1 MLSES
6 PAKSPKRE
14 HGRGQEHRI
23 FERSE
28 RRDFRRARQTSP
40 VIDEALHAE
49 PGESWVARSNE
60 IHGLAL
66 SDGNVSQLAQLLITA
81 QLNYVLRRMQPL
93 HPHSIRQRSIAQ
105 AKLRA
110 EIGSNEDQLSEGLV
124 ISHQPGSDGRC
135 KEQRCESHS
144 SN

>member
-1 MLSES
+1 MLSEGS
-6 PAKSPKRE
+6 AESPKRQ

-28 RRDFRRARQTSP
+28 RRDFRRARQASP
-40 VIDEALHAE
+40 AIDETLHAE
-49 PGESWVARSNE
+49 PGESRIARSNE
-60 IHGLAL
+60 IYGLAL
-66 SDGNVSQLAQLLITA
+66 SDGNVSQLAQLLTTT

-93 HPHSIRQRSIAQ
+93 HPHSVGKRSIAQ

-110 EIGSNEDQLSEGLV
+110 EIGSNEDEFSEGLV

-135 KEQRCESHS
+135 KEQR
-144 SN
+144 